1 MLINMLPIHAL
12 YLQTCSLTTG
22 YIATPILLA
31 LTEKFGEFVIRCTA
45 LDSASVLSS
54 VKKHFGFLY
63 WMVLVC
69 LFVLAM
75 ELTLYSHIKFSH

>member
-31 LTEKFGEFVIRCTA
+31 LTEKFGEFVIKRTA

-63 WMVLVC
+63 
-69 LFVLAM
+69 
-75 ELTLYSHIKFSH
+75 